1 MGEACFSPATIA
13 LLVPIAAALVAGF
26 GILYRDGLKSRDD
39 QILDLI
45 DQRNDLFN
53 QLRGAAPVLDE
64 AKTVVRGHVERK
76 RHP

>member
-1 MGEACFSPATIA
+1 LGEACFSPALIA
-13 LLVPIAAALVAGF
+13 LLTPIVAALVAGF
-26 GILYRDGLKSRDD
+26 GILYRDGNKSRND

-45 DQRNDLFN
+45 EQRDNLLN

-64 AKTVVRGHVERK
+64 AKTVVQGHVERK